1 MPALLYLDVHVPLA
15 IAQQLR
21 RRGVGVVH
29 AAEEGTSQLE
39 DGELLELATRQGRVM
54 VTQDIRFR
62 VMAEDW
68 RRQGRPFAGLFYGHQ
83 LAMSIGQ
90 WVADLE
96 LIAKTTETS
105 EWTNSVNHLP
115 L

>member
-1 MPALLYLDVHVPLA
+1 MPTPLYLDVHVPVA

-21 RRGVGVVH
+21 RRGVDVVH
-29 AAEEGTSQLE
+29 ATEEGTNQFDDAALF
-39 DGELLELATRQGRVM
+39 ELATREGRAF

-68 RRQGRPFAGLFYGHQ
+68 QRQGKPFAGLFYGHQ
-83 LAMSIGQ
+83 LVMSIGE

-96 LIAKTTETS
+96 LIAKATEVA
-105 EWTNSVNHLP
+105 EWANSVNQLP

>member
-1 MPALLYLDVHVPLA
+1 MPTPLYLDVHVPLA

-21 RRGVGVVH
+21 RRGVDAVH
-29 AAEEGTSQLE
+29 ATEEGTNQLE
-39 DGELLELATRQGRVM
+39 DDALLELAMRQERVM

-62 VMAEDW
+62 VMAENW
-68 RRQGRPFAGLFYGHQ
+68 QREGKSFPGLFYGHQ
-83 LAMSIGQ
+83 LAMSIGE

-96 LIAKTTETS
+96 LIAKATEAA
-105 EWTNSVNHLP
+105 EWANSVNHLP

>member
-1 MPALLYLDVHVPLA
+1 MPTPLYLDVNVPLA

-21 RRGVGVVH
+21 RRGVDAVH
-29 AAEEGTSQLE
+29 ATEEGTHQL
-39 DGELLELATRQGRVM
+39 DDDELLELAASHGKVM

-68 RRQGRPFAGLFYGHQ
+68 QSQGKPFAGLLFGHQ

-90 WVADLE
+90 WVAELE
-96 LIAKTTETS
+96 LIAKATEAP
-105 EWTNSVNHLP
+105 EWANSVNHLP

>member
-1 MPALLYLDVHVPLA
+1 MAVSIYLDVHVPLA

-21 RRGVGVVH
+21 RRNVDVVH
-29 AAEEGTSQLE
+29 ATEEGTQELE
-39 DGELLELATRQGRVM
+39 DDKLLELATRQGRV
-54 VTQDIRFR
+54 VFTQDIGFR

-68 RRQGRPFAGLFYGHQ
+68 QRHGKSFDGLFYGHQ
-83 LAMSIGQ
+83 LGAAIGQ

-96 LIAKTTETS
+96 LIAKAS
-105 EWTNSVNHLP
+105 EPGEWANTVHHLP

>member
-1 MPALLYLDVHVPLA
+1 MPVPLYLDVHVPQA
-15 IAQQLR
+15 IAEQLR
-21 RRGVGVVH
+21 RRGVDVVH
-29 AAEEGTSQLE
+29 AAEEGTNRLE
-39 DGELLELATRQGRVM
+39 DDERLELAGQQRRVM

-68 RRQGRPFAGLFYGHQ
+68 QRQGRWFAGLFYGHQ
-83 LAMSIGQ
+83 LATSIGR

-96 LIAKTTETS
+96 LISMASEPS
-105 EWTNSVNHLP
+105 EWENSVHHLP

>member
-1 MPALLYLDVHVPLA
+1 MPVPLYLDVHVPLA
-15 IAQQLR
+15 IAEQLR
-21 RRGVGVVH
+21 RRGVDVVH
-29 AAEEGTSQLE
+29 AVEEETNRLE
-39 DGELLELATRQGRVM
+39 DDEQLELASQQGRVM

-68 RRQGRPFAGLFYGHQ
+68 QRRRRPFAGLFYGHQ
-83 LAMSIGQ
+83 LATSIGR

-96 LIAKTTETS
+96 LIATAS
-105 EWTNSVNHLP
+105 EPAEWENSVHHLP

>member
-1 MPALLYLDVHVPLA
+1 MPVPLYLDVHVPLA
-15 IAQQLR
+15 IAEQLR
-21 RRGVGVVH
+21 RRGVDVVH
-29 AAEEGTSQLE
+29 AIEGGTNRLE
-39 DGELLELATRQGRVM
+39 DDKLLELAGRLGRVT

-68 RRQGRPFAGLFYGHQ
+68 QRQGRRFAGLFYGHQ
-83 LAMSIGQ
+83 LTTSIGR

-96 LIAKTTETS
+96 LIAKASTAS
-105 EWTNSVNHLP
+105 EWENSVQHLP

>member
-1 MPALLYLDVHVPLA
+1 MPTPLYLDVHVPLA

-21 RRGVGVVH
+21 RRGVDAVH
-29 AAEEGTSQLE
+29 ATEEGKNQLE
-39 DGELLELATRQGRVM
+39 DDQLLALATRQGRLM

-62 VMAEDW
+62 VTAEDW
-68 RRQGRPFAGLFYGHQ
+68 QRQGKPFAGLFYGHQ

-96 LIAKTTETS
+96 LIAKATEAA
-105 EWTNSVNHLP
+105 EWANSVNHLP